1 MNSNEAPIIE
11 VVDLVRKF
19 GDRTVL
25 NDISFNVHRGETL
38 VIMGGSG
45 CGKSTLLRHMIGSMK
60 PTSGSVKIFGEE
72 IATMNE
78 REIGRVRQR
87 FGMLFQSGALLASLT
102 VGENV
107 ALPLFQH
114 TDKSPDEIEE
124 IVEQKLQ
131 MVGLTGFEDLK
142 PAEISGGMK
151 KRVGLA
157 RALAL
162 DPELLFSDEPTS
174 GLDPIMTAVVDQL
187 TLKLAHGS
195 HVTAVVVSHDMTSAF
210 RIATRMIMLGHGFDS
225 DPQLSRVNE
234 ILTMQDIVDPT
245 ERINLVYKR
254 ALEFMEKIVGKKEV
268 FPKAQLEKVMNF
280 PFDGFETRLKG
291 GFQKNM
297 FIFFETFWPEKFEVV
312 NTKLAGLIYNGMREA
327 NELGF
332 TTSVNVGYYL
342 TLVFLL
348 GHRFATDLQY
358 PWLMKVLYD
367 PELKDESY
375 KAACLHFMARK
386 YFEILLGNTVREN
399 LNDRGN

>member
-1 MNSNEAPIIE
+1 
-11 VVDLVRKF
+11 
-19 GDRTVL
+19 VL

-114 TDKSPDEIEE
+114 TEKSADEIEE
-124 IVEQKLQ
+124 IVKQKLQ
-131 MVGLTGFEDLK
+131 MVGLTGFEYLK
-142 PAEISGGMK
+142 PDEISGGMK

-187 TLKLAHGS
+187 TLKLARGS
-195 HVTAVVVSHDMTSAF
+195 HMTAVVVSHDMTSAF
-210 RIATRMIMLGHGFDS
+210 RIATRMIMLGHGSIVAQGTPEEIRTSTNPEVHQFINGEADG
-225 DPQLSRVNE
+225 PIPLNLS
-234 ILTMQDIVDPT
+234 QDEHEHHQHVKP
-245 ERINLVYKR
+245 R
-254 ALEFMEKIVGKKEV
+254 
-268 FPKAQLEKVMNF
+268 
-280 PFDGFETRLKG
+280 PF
-291 GFQKNM
+291 
-297 FIFFETFWPEKFEVV
+297 VS
-312 NTKLAGLIYNGMREA
+312 A
-327 NELGF
+327 
-332 TTSVNVGYYL
+332 
-342 TLVFLL
+342 
-348 GHRFATDLQY
+348 RFRFHHKT
-358 PWLMKVLYD
+358 P
-367 PELKDESY
+367 
-375 KAACLHFMARK
+375 
-386 YFEILLGNTVREN
+386 
-399 LNDRGN
+399 

>member
-1 MNSNEAPIIE
+1 MNSSEEPIIE

-25 NDISFNVHRGETL
+25 NDISFNVQRGETL

-72 IATMNE
+72 IAAMNE

-114 TDKSPDEIEE
+114 TDKSPDEIEV
-124 IVEQKLQ
+124 IVKQKLE
-131 MVGLTGFEDLK
+131 MMGLTGFEDLK

-187 TLKLAHGS
+187 TLKLARGS
-195 HVTAVVVSHDMTSAF
+195 HMTAVVVSHDMTSAF
-210 RIATRMIMLGHGFDS
+210 RIATRMIMLGHGRIVAQGTPEEIRTSTNPEVHQFINGEADG
-225 DPQLSRVNE
+225 PIPLNLS
-234 ILTMQDIVDPT
+234 QDEHEHHQHVKP
-245 ERINLVYKR
+245 R
-254 ALEFMEKIVGKKEV
+254 
-268 FPKAQLEKVMNF
+268 
-280 PFDGFETRLKG
+280 PFAAAR
-291 GFQKNM
+291 
-297 FIFFETFWPEKFEVV
+297 
-312 NTKLAGLIYNGMREA
+312 
-327 NELGF
+327 
-332 TTSVNVGYYL
+332 
-342 TLVFLL
+342 
-348 GHRFATDLQY
+348 HRFHHKT
-358 PWLMKVLYD
+358 P
-367 PELKDESY
+367 
-375 KAACLHFMARK
+375 
-386 YFEILLGNTVREN
+386 
-399 LNDRGN
+399 

>member
-1 MNSNEAPIIE
+1 MNSSEEPIIE

-19 GDRTVL
+19 GDRAVID
-25 NDISFNVHRGETL
+25 DISFNVHRGETL

-72 IATMNE
+72 IAAMNE

-114 TDKSPDEIEE
+114 TDKSADEIEV
-124 IVEQKLQ
+124 IVKQKLE
-131 MVGLTGFEDLK
+131 MMGLTGFEDLK

-187 TLKLAHGS
+187 TLKLARGS
-195 HVTAVVVSHDMTSAF
+195 HMTAVVVSHDMTSAF
-210 RIATRMIMLGHGFDS
+210 RIATRMIMLGHGRIVAQGTPEEIRTSTNPEVHQFINGEADG
-225 DPQLSRVNE
+225 PIPLNLS
-234 ILTMQDIVDPT
+234 QDEHEHHQHVKP
-245 ERINLVYKR
+245 R
-254 ALEFMEKIVGKKEV
+254 
-268 FPKAQLEKVMNF
+268 
-280 PFDGFETRLKG
+280 PFAAAR
-291 GFQKNM
+291 
-297 FIFFETFWPEKFEVV
+297 
-312 NTKLAGLIYNGMREA
+312 
-327 NELGF
+327 
-332 TTSVNVGYYL
+332 
-342 TLVFLL
+342 
-348 GHRFATDLQY
+348 HRFHHKT
-358 PWLMKVLYD
+358 P
-367 PELKDESY
+367 
-375 KAACLHFMARK
+375 
-386 YFEILLGNTVREN
+386 
-399 LNDRGN
+399 